1 MERLVRECF
10 RRPGYV
16 FASGAR
22 EMAREAGFKRIAEL
36 ASNENPFTPSA
47 AAITAAAAA
56 LNAANR
62 YPDETMS
69 QLRDAISAF
78 HGGLPAVTGVGM
90 DGVIETVVRLL
101 VSEKDEVAISTPT
114 FSFYGLAVRAQGGSV
129 RTIPREEDFS
139 VDADR
144 FIRGAEGCPLS
155 FLCTP
160 NNPTGNITPTDV
172 IEEILGEI
180 DGLLFLDNA
189 YIEFSGN
196 DYRPLL
202 HRYDNLIIG
211 RTFSKAYALAGLR
224 VGYGLVPEWL
234 VPCYENAQ
242 TPFCLNAVSA
252 AAARAA
258 LTDHGCV
265 EDYISHVQRWRDRFV
280 AEIDGAWPSDAN
292 FVMIDVSPL
301 SAEEAVGK
309 LARQGVV
316 VRSCT
321 SFPDLGKSFIR
332 VSIGED
338 WENERFLDVIGDL

>member
-22 EMAREAGFKRIAEL
+22 EIAREAGFDWIAEL
-36 ASNENPFTPSA
+36 ASNENPFAPSA
-47 AAITAAAAA
+47 AAITAAAGA
-56 LNAANR
+56 LAGANR
-62 YPDETMS
+62 YPDETMAV
-69 QLRDAISAF
+69 LRDAISAF
-78 HGGLPAVTGVGM
+78 HGDLSAVTGVGM
-90 DGVIETVVRLL
+90 DGVIETVVRML
-101 VSEKDEVAISTPT
+101 VSKGDEVAISTPT
-114 FSFYGLAVRAQGGSV
+114 FSFYGLAVAAQGGSV

-139 VDADR
+139 VDAGR
-144 FIRGAEGCPLS
+144 FIRGARDCPLS

-160 NNPTGNITPTDV
+160 NNPTGNATPPDV
-172 IEEILGEI
+172 IEEILGGIE
-180 DGLLFLDNA
+180 GLLFLDNA
-189 YIEFSGN
+189 YVEFSGI

-202 HRYDNLIIG
+202 HRHDNLIIG

-224 VGYGLVPEWL
+224 VGYGLVPKWL
-234 VPCYENAQ
+234 LPCYENAQ

-252 AAARAA
+252 AAARGA
-258 LTDHGCV
+258 LIDQGTV
-265 EDYISHVQRWRDRFV
+265 ETYLRHVQHWRDRFTS
-280 AEIDGAWPSDAN
+280 EIEGAWPSDAN

-301 SAEEAVGK
+301 SAEETVEK

-321 SFPDLGKSFIR
+321 NFPGLGTSFIR

-338 WENERFLDVIGDL
+338 WENQRFLDVMSAL